1 MSIKT
6 ENDTLWLWALINCH
20 LPSPNPIQ
28 SSTIEGT
35 CIGTVN
41 FLTENSLV
49 TTPFYILLNKF
60 ATLLDIAF
68 KVVNVIVVIIKK
80 TIIFTSVCI
89 FLGKNNCCQKK
100 VFSILVKR
108 PTLHAPEIRL
118 ILQVLPLPI
127 TYDVDQ

>member
-49 TTPFYILLNKF
+49 TTPFYILLNKS
-60 ATLLDIAF
+60 ATLLDITF
-68 KVVNVIVVIIKK
+68 ERRKFHCCNSQK
-80 TIIFTSVCI
+80 TIIFASVCI
-89 FLGKNNCCQKK
+89 FLEWYNCCQKK
-100 VFSILVKR
+100 NL
-108 PTLHAPEIRL
+108 
-118 ILQVLPLPI
+118 
-127 TYDVDQ
+127 Y